1 MITALAKLTALPG
14 KESFMQEV
22 CITLAKETLA
32 KEPGCLMYIP
42 YVSTENPSEVVII
55 AQYVDQDAL
64 ETHRQ
69 SSHFQAAK
77 EKFPNFVEEK
87 NTDILDGDLIVH
99 ILNELI

>member
-14 KESFMQEV
+14 KESLMQEV
-22 CITLAKETLA
+22 SIDLAKETRA

-42 YVSTENPSEVVII
+42 YISTENPSEVIVF

-64 ETHRQ
+64 EAHRQ
-69 SSHFQAAK
+69 SPHFQAAK
-77 EKFPNFVEEK
+77 DKYPNFVEEK
-87 NTDILDGDLIVH
+87 NTDILDGDLIIH